1 MTGRKKVIIHFVI
14 VIVLISFAHVEARA
28 GDRSF
33 SSVVKHMESNYRAR
47 RQGTFGAISFA
58 RFLVKVIRPAGIKN
72 FKVVLFREV
81 SLSSGPAPG
90 TAEFHSNIRQL
101 VSEQWR
107 PLLQYASR
115 GKNQWVYVYVANEK
129 EDVKVLVVAL
139 QKEASFVAQV
149 KFSPE
154 KLAKFMDDPRIMGI
168 SLKDKNDQ
176 IDQEQKSDA
185 GEAKNN
191 P

>member
-14 VIVLISFAHVEARA
+14 VIMLISFASAEASA

-33 SSVVKHMESNYRAR
+33 SSVVKHLESNYRAR
-47 RQGTFGAISFA
+47 RQGTLGMISFA

-72 FKVVLFREV
+72 FKAVLFREV
-81 SLSSGPAPG
+81 NLSSGPAPG
-90 TAEFHSNIRQL
+90 TVGFQSNIRKL
-101 VSEQWR
+101 VSEEWR

-115 GKNQWVYVYVANEK
+115 SKNQWVYVYVTNEK

-154 KLAKFMDDPRIMGI
+154 KLAKFMDDPKIMGI
-168 SLKDKNDQ
+168 SLKDKNDR
-176 IDQEQKSDA
+176 IDEGQKSDPP
-185 GEAKNN
+185 EKNN
-191 P
+191 

>member
-14 VIVLISFAHVEARA
+14 VIMLISFASTPASA

-33 SSVVKHMESNYRAR
+33 SSVVKHLESNYRAR
-47 RQGTFGAISFA
+47 RQGTMGMISFA
-58 RFLVKVIRPAGIKN
+58 RFLVKIIRPAGIKN

-81 SLSSGPAPG
+81 NLSSGPTPG
-90 TAEFHSNIRQL
+90 TEEFHSRMRRL
-101 VSEQWR
+101 VSEEWR
-107 PLLQYASR
+107 PLVQYASR
-115 GKNQWVYVYVANEK
+115 SRNQWVYVYVASEK

-168 SLKDKNDQ
+168 SLKDKNDR
-176 IDQEQKSDA
+176 IDQEQKSDTA
-185 GEAKNN
+185 EVKNN